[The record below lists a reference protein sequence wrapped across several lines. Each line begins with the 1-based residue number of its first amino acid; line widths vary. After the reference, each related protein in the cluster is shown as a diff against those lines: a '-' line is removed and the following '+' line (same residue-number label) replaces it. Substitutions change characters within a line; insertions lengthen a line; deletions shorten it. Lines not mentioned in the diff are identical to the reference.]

1 MQGSFRPSNSVVND
15 VVRIFGA
22 VAAAGNNGAP
32 TQLPNALSTGAVMD
46 ADESSSLLRLDNNY
60 VRDAFYVRINL
71 TDGLGITKAIGAA
84 AE

>member
-1 MQGSFRPSNSVVND
+1 MVND

-32 TQLPNALSTGAVMD
+32 SQLPNALSSGVFD
-46 ADESSSLLRLDNNY
+46 DESSSLLRLDNNY

-71 TDGLGITKAIGAA
+71 TDGLGITKAIGA
-84 AE
+84 